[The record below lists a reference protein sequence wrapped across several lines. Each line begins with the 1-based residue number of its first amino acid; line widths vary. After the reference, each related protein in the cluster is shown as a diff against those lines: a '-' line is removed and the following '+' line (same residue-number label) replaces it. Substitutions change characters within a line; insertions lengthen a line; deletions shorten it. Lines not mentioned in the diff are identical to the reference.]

1 MADGLADI
9 ISDIEAAIDFDS
21 QHIKSLNKKKI
32 KGNLKRKLDTL
43 EKMLREA
50 DYGIVVNEGISVVI
64 CGKANVGK
72 SSLMN
77 AFLKTEKVIVSPIA
91 GTTRDT
97 IEEIINI
104 KGVALKFIDTAGIIK
119 SAGILEAKSIEKTIE
134 SLKKADLALLI
145 LDVSKKITSDDK
157 KIMDLISDKPHIIAL
172 NKVDLKNNI
181 NLKSMSDFLNNKK
194 VIHISAIRRTNLD
207 KLEEEILKC
216 VFDGHTRNINS
227 QMINNLRQKELI
239 KNSYNALSRGYKSL
253 NDNLSYEFVSL
264 DLREALNH
272 LLTIT
277 GQAVS
282 ADILERIFSKFC
294 IGK

>member
-1 MADGLADI
+1 
-9 ISDIEAAIDFDS
+9 
-21 QHIKSLNKKKI
+21 
-32 KGNLKRKLDTL
+32 
-43 EKMLREA
+43 MLREA

-157 KIMDLISDKPHIIAL
+157 KIIGFD
-172 NKVDLKNNI
+172 
-181 NLKSMSDFLNNKK
+181 
-194 VIHISAIRRTNLD
+194 IR
-207 KLEEEILKC
+207 
-216 VFDGHTRNINS
+216 
-227 QMINNLRQKELI
+227 
-239 KNSYNALSRGYKSL
+239 
-253 NDNLSYEFVSL
+253 
-264 DLREALNH
+264 
-272 LLTIT
+272 
-277 GQAVS
+277 
-282 ADILERIFSKFC
+282 
-294 IGK
+294 